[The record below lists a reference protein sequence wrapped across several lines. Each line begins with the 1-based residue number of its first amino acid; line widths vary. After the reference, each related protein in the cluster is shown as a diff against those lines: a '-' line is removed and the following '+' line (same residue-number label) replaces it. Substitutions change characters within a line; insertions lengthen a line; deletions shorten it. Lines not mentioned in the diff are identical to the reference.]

1 MPIDTNIR
9 EAIKIYENIIQNLC
23 ELFIKLDI
31 HKKPIKIYETF
42 IYMYTNGFLSSNGA
56 YSDIIPQNIINLE
69 LDGYIPIDI
78 TGIVLLCGYG
88 VCRHTSDFLAHI
100 YETLRYEGSQLF
112 TYHPI
117 LEIYVDNYSK
127 KFLLN
132 SELQK
137 YIDEATNNL
146 DLFSKEEAHF
156 TKTFGNSSRKLLTWK
171 RAIISKPYNEYC
183 FR

>member
-56 YSDIIPQNIINLE
+56 YSDVLPQNIITLE
-69 LDGYIPIDI
+69 LDGYISMDI

-100 YETLRYEGSQLF
+100 YETLRCEGSQL
-112 TYHPI
+112 
-117 LEIYVDNYSK
+117 
-127 KFLLN
+127 LL
-132 SELQK
+132 
-137 YIDEATNNL
+137 IA
-146 DLFSKEEAHF
+146 
-156 TKTFGNSSRKLLTWK
+156 
-171 RAIISKPYNEYC
+171 PY
-183 FR
+183 